1 MKIQLYQIAA
11 VLGSLL
17 LMAAGLLR
25 LAHSGSL
32 KELAI
37 AVLYFFANILIFCL

>member
-1 MKIQLYQIAA
+1 MKFQLYQIAA

-25 LAHSGSL
+25 MAHSGNP
-32 KELAI
+32 KELI
-37 AVLYFFANILIFCL
+37 VAVLYFFANILIFCF

>member
-1 MKIQLYQIAA
+1 MKIQLYQIVA

-25 LAHSGSL
+25 LTHSGNP
-32 KELAI
+32 KELVIAI
-37 AVLYFFANILIFCL
+37 LYFFANIFIFCF

>member
-1 MKIQLYQIAA
+1 MKFQAYQIVA

-25 LAHSGSL
+25 MQHSGNP

-37 AVLYFFANILIFCL
+37 AILYLFANILIFCF